1 MQSLDTIRF
10 VLDRTSHPGNIGAA
24 ARAMKVMGLSRLSLV
39 SPLKFPHAEATA
51 LASSAD
57 DLLDRARVF
66 DTLDQAVADC
76 TLVVG
81 SSAKHRTVSQEQ
93 IAPRDAASR
102 ILDEPGP
109 VAVVFGCERSG
120 LDNEA
125 LDRCHWLVAIPT
137 AADYQSLNL
146 AQAVQVIAYEL
157 RLAALERIVQDHGRD
172 NAQSLSHSPAT
183 AERMEVFF
191 RRLEQTVQM
200 IRYGGAGQTE
210 TLHRRLRQLFL
221 RARPSDDE
229 LNLFNGIL
237 SKTQQLAESHG
248 RQEKN

>member
-1 MQSLDTIRF
+1 MQSLNTIRF
-10 VLDRTSHPGNIGAA
+10 VLDHTSHPGNIGAT
-24 ARAMKVMGLSRLSLV
+24 ARAMKVMGLKHLSLV
-39 SPLKFPHAEATA
+39 APLKFPHAEATA

-57 DLLDRARVF
+57 DLLDQASVY

-76 TLVVG
+76 TLVIG
-81 SSAKHRTVSQEQ
+81 SSARHRTVSQEQ
-93 IAPRDAASR
+93 IAPREAAQR
-102 ILDEPGP
+102 MLDESGP

-125 LDRCHWLVAIPT
+125 LDRCHLLVAIPT
-137 AADYQSLNL
+137 AAEYQSLNL

-157 RLAALERIVQDHGRD
+157 RQAALARGQRAIE
-172 NAQSLSHSPAT
+172 SPLHVPAR

-191 RRLEQTVQM
+191 QRLERTVQM

-237 SKTQQLAESHG
+237 SKTQQLAE
-248 RQEKN
+248 RQDRYEKN

>member
-1 MQSLDTIRF
+1 MQSLDSIRF
-10 VLDRTSHPGNIGAA
+10 VLDHTSHPGNIGAT
-24 ARAMKVMGLSRLSLV
+24 ARAMKVMGLKNLSLV
-39 SPLKFPHAEATA
+39 APLKFPHAEATA
-51 LASSAD
+51 LASGAD
-57 DLLDRARVF
+57 DLLNRARVC

-76 TLVVG
+76 TLVIG
-81 SSAKHRTVSQEQ
+81 SSARPRTVSQEQ
-93 IAPRDAASR
+93 IAPREAARR
-102 ILDEPGP
+102 ILDEAGP

-120 LDNEA
+120 LNNDA
-125 LDRCHWLVAIPT
+125 LDRCHLLVGIPT
-137 AADYQSLNL
+137 AQDYQSLNL

-157 RLAALERIVQDHGRD
+157 RLAALEHHGHQ
-172 NAQSLSHSPAT
+172 AMATLPMPAS

-191 RRLEQTVQM
+191 QRLEQTVQM

-237 SKTQQLAESHG
+237 SKTQQLAESYG
-248 RQEKN
+248 RQEKD

>member
-1 MQSLDTIRF
+1 MMQSLDSIRF
-10 VLDRTSHPGNIGAA
+10 VLDHTSHPGNIGAT
-24 ARAMKVMGLSRLSLV
+24 ARAMKVMGLKHLSLV
-39 SPLKFPHAEATA
+39 APLKFPHAEATA

-57 DLLDRARVF
+57 DLLNRASVY
-66 DTLDQAVADC
+66 DTLDAAVADC

-81 SSAKHRTVSQEQ
+81 SSARPRTVSQEQ
-93 IAPRDAASR
+93 IAPREAARR
-102 ILDEPGP
+102 ILDETGP

-125 LDRCHWLVAIPT
+125 LDRCHLLVAIST
-137 AADYQSLNL
+137 ADDYQSLNL

-157 RLAALERIVQDHGRD
+157 RLAVLERGGDLVEQPQHV
-172 NAQSLSHSPAT
+172 PAT

-191 RRLEQTVQM
+191 QRLEQTVQM
-200 IRYGGAGQTE
+200 IRYGGSGQTE

-221 RARPSDDE
+221 RARPTDDE

>member
-1 MQSLDTIRF
+1 MQSLDSVRF
-10 VLDRTSHPGNIGAA
+10 VLDHTSHPGNIGAA
-24 ARAMKVMGLSRLSLV
+24 ARAMKVMGLRHLRLV
-39 SPLKFPHAEATA
+39 APLAFPHAEATA

-57 DLLDRARVF
+57 DVLDQARVY
-66 DTLDQAVADC
+66 DTLDQAIGDC
-76 TLVVG
+76 RLVVG
-81 SSAKHRTVSQEQ
+81 SSARHRTVSQEQ
-93 IAPRDAASR
+93 VAPRQAVER
-102 ILDEPGP
+102 MLDEPGP
-109 VAVVFGCERSG
+109 VAVLFGCERSG

-125 LDRCHWLVAIPT
+125 LDRCHLLVAIPT

-157 RLAALERIVQDHGRD
+157 RQAALGREEPV
-172 NAQSLSHSPAT
+172 AASRPHVPAR

-191 RRLEQTVQM
+191 QRLEHTVKL

-237 SKTQQLAESHG
+237 SKTQQLAERHG
-248 RQEKN
+248 QQEKS